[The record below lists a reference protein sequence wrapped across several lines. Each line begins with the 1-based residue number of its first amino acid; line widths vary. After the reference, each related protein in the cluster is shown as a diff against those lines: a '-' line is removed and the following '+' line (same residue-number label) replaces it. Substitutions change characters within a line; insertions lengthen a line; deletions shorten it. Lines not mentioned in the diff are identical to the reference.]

1 MFDTPDKNKLNIYIG
16 YLFHSSADFIFYG
29 FSLFFLCICRS
40 WWAGLQDL
48 AEQATRPKARS
59 RRRRPFVVSVYFQQT
74 GKSSCVMKLVLK
86 VETLPAAGV

>member
-1 MFDTPDKNKLNIYIG
+1 MLCVCERVYWIVADKRDGRLQQYYFNKI
-16 YLFHSSADFIFYG
+16 
-29 FSLFFLCICRS
+29 RS

-48 AEQATRPKARS
+48 AEQPTRPKARS
-59 RRRRPFVVSVYFQQT
+59 RRRPFVVSVYFQQT